1 MAVNIFNFYI
11 GNIIFIYFVLL
22 YCSFDEMYNCNLYIV
37 DIFRKNTSH
46 LTLMGTFDLSHA
58 SMTCMERAK
67 ACRAIARLCEDGL
80 KSKSIFK
87 LNFSGRE
94 KANFV

>member
-1 MAVNIFNFYI
+1 
-11 GNIIFIYFVLL
+11 
-22 YCSFDEMYNCNLYIV
+22 
-37 DIFRKNTSH
+37 
-46 LTLMGTFDLSHA
+46 
-58 SMTCMERAK
+58 MERAK